1 MASIQKVNDLFFLK
15 ISCTCILYMFLV
27 VVYCDPRKMC
37 KSVGIRFIE
46 LIKTLQTYNNIPRD
60 RESVVRAP

>member
-1 MASIQKVNDLFFLK
+1 MASIQKVNDLFFSNFHVHVFY
-15 ISCTCILYMFLV
+15 ICLV
-27 VVYCDPRKMC
+27 GVYCDPRKMC
-37 KSVGIRFIE
+37 KSVGIRFIK